1 MFFNFR
7 YPIILFILS
16 FAGILLGLVLKILHW
31 PGGQLIIGS
40 MIMVQAF
47 SIIWLIIILIK
58 GQKGE

>member
-16 FAGILLGLVLKILHW
+16 FAGIMLGLVLKILHW

-40 MIMVQAF
+40 MIMVQAI
-47 SIIWLIIILIK
+47 SIVWLVVILIK
-58 GQKGE
+58 GTKE

>member
-40 MIMVQAF
+40 MIMVQAI
-47 SIIWLIIILIK
+47 SIVWLIVILIK
-58 GQKGE
+58 GPKGE

>member
-40 MIMVQAF
+40 MIMAQAI
-47 SIIWLIIILIK
+47 SIVWLIVILIK
-58 GQKGE
+58 RPKGE

>member
-16 FAGILLGLVLKILHW
+16 FAGILLGLVLKIFHL

-40 MIMVQAF
+40 MIMVQAI
-47 SIIWLIIILIK
+47 SIIWLIVILIK
-58 GQKGE
+58 GPNGE

>member
-47 SIIWLIIILIK
+47 SIIWLIVILVK
-58 GQKGE
+58 GPKG